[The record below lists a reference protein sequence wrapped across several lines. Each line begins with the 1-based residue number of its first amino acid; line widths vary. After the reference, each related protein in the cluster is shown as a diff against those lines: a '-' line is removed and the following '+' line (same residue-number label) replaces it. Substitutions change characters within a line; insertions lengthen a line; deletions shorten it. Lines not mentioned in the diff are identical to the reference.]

1 MPPTWLRKPF
11 KAENVK
17 AMSRVRR
24 AGCAPADFEDG
35 GVTREQAPGSLSEQS
50 PWPHSME
57 SRPQTPNFEELN
69 SDPHLLG
76 QHLEFDLVRP

>member
-1 MPPTWLRKPF
+1 MPLLTLKM
-11 KAENVK
+11 EG
-17 AMSRVRR
+17 SRERR
-24 AGCAPADFEDG
+24 HRAASQS
-35 GVTREQAPGSLSEQS
+35 RMS

-57 SRPQTPNFEELN
+57 SRPQTPNFEELD